1 MKIRDF
7 LNIEN
12 RTVIT
17 IEPDET
23 ASIAVQR
30 LVENEIGAMPVC
42 NSDGMLLGIVSE
54 RDLLKECLTHSG
66 AIGSIKVKD
75 VMTKRV
81 AIGSPDDDMEYAKS
95 VMKQKRVRHLPIT
108 VDQKLFGIVSMRDLV
123 DMQLEEVKAEIHY
136 IGLIRKKTQ
145 RRLI

>member
-1 MKIRDF
+1 M
-7 LNIEN
+7 NIKN
-12 RTVIT
+12 RSVIT

-23 ASIAVQR
+23 VPAAIKR

-42 NSDGMLLGIVSE
+42 DSDGILLGIVSE

-66 AIGSIKVKD
+66 AMGSIKVKD

-81 AIGSPDDDMEYAKS
+81 AIGHPDNDMEYAKS
-95 VMKQKRVRHLPIT
+95 VMKQKWVRHLPIT
-108 VDQKLFGIVSMRDLV
+108 VDQKLYGIVSMRDLV